1 VKNPW
6 FPLYVADYL
15 AKTGHLTQGQHGAYL
30 LLLLHYYATRKPI
43 PADRLSLQR
52 ICRSF
57 AGYEDTAVDAVLKYF
72 FELRSD
78 GWHNARID
86 EELEKAELISGA
98 RRAAAAKKW
107 GKDATTSRSVTP
119 RGRRLANA
127 RMIGTHIEEEWV
139 MLLEIC
145 GYKCLKCSAED
156 VVKDHIVPLYQGGAD
171 SIDNLQP
178 LCRSC
183 NSSKGPDRTDYRPE
197 NWRELLESACK
208 STANGLLSQSQS
220 DMESL
225 PIKAITH
232 SKKQFVKPSLEEV
245 SAYCK
250 ERKNQVDPAKW
261 LDYYTS
267 NGWHVGRNSM
277 KDWRATVRYWERNGF
292 GGPFDDGH
300 KTSTQ
305 RRNERNTKAFDR
317 VFGAEET
324 FGGCE

>member
-15 AKTGHLTQGQHGAYL
+15 AKTSHLNQAQHGAYML
-30 LLLLHYYATRKPI
+30 LMMHYYATGGPI
-43 PADRLSLQR
+43 PASAMQVHS
-52 ICRSF
+52 ICRC
-57 AGYEDTAVDAVLKYF
+57 TTDAERSAATQVLQMF
-72 FELRSD
+72 FTREEAFYR
-78 GWHNARID
+78 HTRID
-86 EELEKAELISGA
+86 EELATRSSLRAKRQNAAQVRWGEKAMQV
-98 RRAAAAKKW
+98 
-107 GKDATTSRSVTP
+107 DMHVHT
-119 RGRRLANA
+119 
-127 RMIGTHIEEEWV
+127 
-139 MLLEIC
+139 
-145 GYKCLKCSAED
+145 
-156 VVKDHIVPLYQGGAD
+156 
-171 SIDNLQP
+171 
-178 LCRSC
+178 
-183 NSSKGPDRTDYRPE
+183 
-197 NWRELLESACK
+197 
-208 STANGLLSQSQS
+208 QSQS
-220 DMESL
+220 HMESL